1 MEAWDVV
8 VLGDTIA
15 GLRAASESSAAG
27 ATTLLLSSTA
37 LGHHSH
43 GARDGIA
50 AGLQE
55 ANNRGHR
62 EDTVRAGG
70 FLSDQDV
77 VSTITASAIGE
88 VDFLE
93 RKGVIFH
100 RDQKGLPKTRHA
112 VGHHQPRLIDSGDST
127 SLEVHQVLEEQAM
140 KFGVVRRGDHIPLH
154 LVLNDTAVEGLIVL
168 DSMNGTI
175 VPIQC
180 KALVI
185 ADQGFEGAFSAGP
198 IGLGMDMAF
207 RAGLALRDMEHVL
220 SHPLYIKGTNVALPF
235 GLLSDGATLHEAS
248 GPELSTAET
257 DHTSL
262 CQVISSAVQ
271 PVLDARHLGENKVW
285 WSSTFDMVKMRTGI
299 DMNRSTV
306 PLECRVDFTIGGLP
320 IDSHGRC
327 VVGTWSR
334 WATGLYAAGDAA
346 SSGFHG
352 AGLLVGN
359 RMLDAMVI
367 GAAAGRDAGT
377 WVQSRSFASSKLL
390 QEATSQVEADM
401 SAMMVTDEEKTHA
414 LRIGNI
420 NASIRSSLAATK
432 EMNAASLSQLKEE
445 LEALSH
451 QAESLHLDQTSLMMN
466 TNLHE
471 VLCAQA
477 SIRMLA
483 ACTIAS
489 LAREESRGQFS
500 RSDFASSS
508 NDFLYHITVNI
519 AGETGRLALKKGA
532 GGHWILAPQ
541 ED

>member
-1 MEAWDVV
+1 
-8 VLGDTIA
+8 
-15 GLRAASESSAAG
+15 LRAASESSAAG

-37 LGHHSH
+37 LGHHGH
-43 GARDGIA
+43 GSRDGIA

-62 EDTVRAGG
+62 EDTVRAGA

-77 VSTITASAIGE
+77 VSSITASAIGE

-93 RKGVIFH
+93 RKGVIFN

-112 VGHHQPRLIDSGDST
+112 VGHQQPRCIDSGDST

-140 KFGVVRRGDHIPLH
+140 KFGVVRRGDHLPLH

-180 KALVI
+180 KALII
-185 ADQGFEGAFSAGP
+185 ADEGFEGAFSAGP

-207 RAGLALRDMEHVL
+207 RSGIPLRDMEHVL
-220 SHPLYIKGTNVALPF
+220 AHPLCIKGTNIALPF
-235 GLLSDGATLHEAS
+235 GLLSDGASLHEAS
-248 GPELSTAET
+248 GPEISTADT
-257 DHTSL
+257 DHTAL
-262 CQVISSAVQ
+262 CAAITSAVQ
-271 PVLDARHLGENKVW
+271 PVLDARHLGENKGW
-285 WSSTFDMVKMRTGI
+285 WATTFDMVKMRTGI
-299 DMNRSTV
+299 DMNKSTV

-320 IDSHGRC
+320 VDSHGRC

-367 GAAAGRDAGT
+367 GAAAGRDAGE
-377 WVQSRSFASSKLL
+377 WVKSRSFASSKHL
-390 QEATSQVEADM
+390 QEATAQVEADV
-401 SAMMVTDEEKTHA
+401 SAMMMVDEEKTHA

-432 EMNAASLSQLKEE
+432 DMNASSLTQLCEE
-445 LEALSH
+445 LDALSH
-451 QAESLHLDQTSLMMN
+451 LAESLHLDQTSLVMN

-471 VLCAQA
+471 VLCTQA
-477 SIRMLA
+477 SIRMLT
-483 ACTIAS
+483 ACAIAS
-489 LAREESRGQFS
+489 LAREESRGQFV
-500 RSDFASSS
+500 RSDFEGTS
-508 NDFLYHITVNI
+508 NDFLHHITVNVT
-519 AGETGRLALKKGA
+519 GETGRLALKKGA

-541 ED
+541 EE